1 MHIFALTLIYQYTSV
16 LSVPLKNGTKRA
28 KLTLL
33 EGRTPGYQFK
43 ISNQALLTLCR
54 RQSGPITSPILDMS
68 LQLEIKAPLPREAAV
83 LLSKRDHMGEYAPR
97 LVQYGLPL
105 HPDQPQLI

>member
-1 MHIFALTLIYQYTSV
+1 MEGHQAISLIMSRF
-16 LSVPLKNGTKRA
+16 S
-28 KLTLL
+28 
-33 EGRTPGYQFK
+33 
-43 ISNQALLTLCR
+43 ISNQALLKLCR
-54 RQSGPITSPILDMS
+54 RQSGPKTSPILDMGS

-83 LLSKRDHMGEYAPR
+83 LLSQRDHMGEYAPR